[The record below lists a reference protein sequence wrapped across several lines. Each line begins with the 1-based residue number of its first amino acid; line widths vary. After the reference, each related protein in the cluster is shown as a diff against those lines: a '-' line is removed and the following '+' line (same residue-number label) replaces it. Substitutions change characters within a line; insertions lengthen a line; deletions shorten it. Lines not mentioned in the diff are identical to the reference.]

1 MCFIVYIVLLCILSP
16 IVFCKCPVCIVVGR
30 YVLLLDGICVH
41 GSIWLVHVVML
52 CVLSSYLYVWCS
64 YVYVLY

>member
-1 MCFIVYIVLLCILSP
+1 MPGVKFVLFLSSHVLL
-16 IVFCKCPVCIVVGR
+16 
-30 YVLLLDGICVH
+30 DICVR
-41 GSIWLVHVVML
+41 GSSWLVHVVIL